1 MHAKQHLSN
10 AIDRKYFVKKPLIM
24 RNLEDLEKNALRFWP
39 SNITE
44 IERGLSIIPRLLET
58 QDKFISVLNLADA
71 SPTAWKMALQT
82 SETMPANLFLKHL
95 IVLSDVGGERLMRFK
110 KELALILIEQKMT
123 FVWKGKQWDYVF
135 QTLEN
140 KKNSQNIPF
149 SPGIIWV
156 RSEIGNNVLPGSLL
170 PKLTNLLPSK
180 RCNPLAVPT
189 HI

>member
-123 FVWKGKQWDYVF
+123 FVWKGKQWD
-135 QTLEN
+135 
-140 KKNSQNIPF
+140 
-149 SPGIIWV
+149 
-156 RSEIGNNVLPGSLL
+156 
-170 PKLTNLLPSK
+170 
-180 RCNPLAVPT
+180 
-189 HI
+189 

>member
-1 MHAKQHLSN
+1 
-10 AIDRKYFVKKPLIM
+10 M

-110 KELALILIEQKMT
+110 KELALI
-123 FVWKGKQWDYVF
+123 FD
-135 QTLEN
+135 
-140 KKNSQNIPF
+140 
-149 SPGIIWV
+149 
-156 RSEIGNNVLPGSLL
+156 
-170 PKLTNLLPSK
+170 
-180 RCNPLAVPT
+180 
-189 HI
+189 